1 MTKCDSCPYRLS
13 PPNVPQEWWFY
24 DSWIKKAI
32 TGREKKMKGKK
43 PIARGTVPQNLPD
56 DPSTTMILQNPFV
69 EGFIDT
75 WCGKLDLHN
84 RQPTKVIR
92 DMKHHTQHLLF
103 QFVSKGNAHLLHSRN
118 QKSPYQGFFWRSEVH
133 VRSLR
138 IRIVSHRVVCA
149 LSVGL
154 VTSLL
159 FWVFFFTDS
168 RGSTVYI
175 FLYVSFA

>member
-1 MTKCDSCPYRLS
+1 
-13 PPNVPQEWWFY
+13 
-24 DSWIKKAI
+24 
-32 TGREKKMKGKK
+32 
-43 PIARGTVPQNLPD
+43 
-56 DPSTTMILQNPFV
+56 MILQNPQWSPCDDFPSSVHHRPVPTQPTGPQAYARKELLWAFV
-69 EGFIDT
+69 EGFIVT

-84 RQPTKVIR
+84 RQPSKVIR

-138 IRIVSHRVVCA
+138 IRIVSHRVVCTH
-149 LSVGL
+149 SVGL
-154 VTSLL
+154 ATSLL